1 MGKQQPNVNFSKVNI
16 CNAISIR
23 FSMGIFF
30 FFFELDNV
38 IFKLH
43 GRLSA
48 DKRQENMK
56 KQ

>member
-1 MGKQQPNVNFSKVNI
+1 MQFQLDSQWGF
-16 CNAISIR
+16 
-23 FSMGIFF
+23 FF

>member
-30 FFFELDNV
+30 FFELDNV

>member
-1 MGKQQPNVNFSKVNI
+1 MLIFSKLIYVMQFQLD
-16 CNAISIR
+16 SQW
-23 FSMGIFF
+23 G

>member
-23 FSMGIFF
+23 FSMGISFF
-30 FFFELDNV
+30 FGLDNV

>member
-1 MGKQQPNVNFSKVNI
+1 MQFQLNSQWV
-16 CNAISIR
+16 
-23 FSMGIFF
+23 F